1 MNFDFGLGMSD
12 EDRLRKHLNDAI
24 SDEEIAGPSYEEFV
38 MLARQLGY
46 NEIADAFE
54 SAAKDEKRHRR
65 MFKKVRRKL

>member
-1 MNFDFGLGMSD
+1 MSFNFGFGGSD
-12 EDRLRKHLNDAI
+12 EDRLRQQLNAAI
-24 SDEEIAGPSYEEFV
+24 ADEGSAGPSYEESA

-46 NEIADAFE
+46 DEIADAFE